1 MRLRALNVL
10 AYALLSV
17 ALPSTVHPYQQKY
30 DLQKFH
36 IDLDS
41 RRMVDLIR
49 QTRLPKK
56 PEYPDLGATAGI
68 DLDVLKSMQKQWVT
82 SFDWPKEQASL
93 NGFNHFTAHIEGL
106 RIHFIHEKASD
117 PDAIPLI
124 LCHGWP
130 GSFLE
135 FEPIIKSLAE
145 QAQTS
150 TNKSISFN
158 VVVPSL
164 PGLAFSTA
172 PPANWT
178 IDDTARAYH
187 TLMTKVLGYK
197 TFAVFGTDWGCGPSF
212 GLYRDYTASTRAAHF
227 AFIPFLPSTSEEL
240 KSDNITLNSLEEF
253 EEATSEAWLTTG
265 AAYFAEHSTKPNT
278 IGLALYDNP
287 VGQLAWIGEKY
298 INYSDPR
305 AGTGPSLLT
314 HDAILRSVS
323 LYYLTESFVSSIF
336 LYYQN
341 LLDGL
346 HPVYAKAQTDAPM
359 LFSAFKYNIAFW
371 HKEKVATVGNLVQ
384 YRNHDFGGHFPG
396 VDNPPA
402 LLEDLREIGNFWEG

>member
-1 MRLRALNVL
+1 
-10 AYALLSV
+10 
-17 ALPSTVHPYQQKY
+17 
-30 DLQKFH
+30 
-36 IDLDS
+36 
-41 RRMVDLIR
+41 
-49 QTRLPKK
+49 
-56 PEYPDLGATAGI
+56 
-68 DLDVLKSMQKQWVT
+68 
-82 SFDWPKEQASL
+82 
-93 NGFNHFTAHIEGL
+93 
-106 RIHFIHEKASD
+106 
-117 PDAIPLI
+117 
-124 LCHGWP
+124 
-130 GSFLE
+130 
-135 FEPIIKSLAE
+135 
-145 QAQTS
+145 
-150 TNKSISFN
+150 
-158 VVVPSL
+158 
-164 PGLAFSTA
+164 
-172 PPANWT
+172 
-178 IDDTARAYH
+178 
-187 TLMTKVLGYK
+187 MTKVLGYK

-240 KSDNITLNSLEEF
+240 ESDNITLNSLEEF

-265 AAYFAEHSTKPNT
+265 NAYFAEHSTK
-278 IGLALYDNP
+278 ALVFPDMGSSFLSDANDH
-287 VGQLAWIGEKY
+287 ID
-298 INYSDPR
+298 SDPR

-346 HPVYAKAQTDAPM
+346 HPTYVKAKTDAPM
-359 LFSAFKYNIAFW
+359 LLSAFKYNIAFW

>member
-1 MRLRALNVL
+1 MRLHALNVL

-93 NGFNHFTAHIEGL
+93 NSFNHFTAHIEGL

-130 GSFLE
+130 GLFLE

-178 IDDTARAYH
+178 IDDTARVYH

-227 AFIPFLPSTSEEL
+227 AFIPFLPATSEEL
-240 KSDNITLNSLEEF
+240 KSDNITLNSLEAF

-265 AAYFAEHSTKPNT
+265 AAYFAEHSTKFFLSDADDH
-278 IGLALYDNP
+278 ID
-287 VGQLAWIGEKY
+287 
-298 INYSDPR
+298 SDPR

-396 VDNPPA
+396 IDNPSA

>member
-1 MRLRALNVL
+1 MRLHALNVL

-17 ALPSTVHPYQQKY
+17 ALPGTAHPYQQKY

-135 FEPIIKSLAE
+135 FEPIIKSLAA

-178 IDDTARAYH
+178 IDDTARVYH

-227 AFIPFLPSTSEEL
+227 AFIPFLPATSEEL
-240 KSDNITLNSLEEF
+240 KSDNITLNSLEAF

-287 VGQLAWIGEKY
+287 VGQLAWID
-298 INYSDPR
+298 SDPR

-396 VDNPPA
+396 IDNPPA